1 MGNNVFS
8 GCKSLVV
15 YCNYYTSNVI
25 NCINQN
31 LSFAPSDEKFVDTEN
46 KILDRK
52 KSYFYANMDSVS
64 SSGYL
69 PMTIHFDVK
78 NKWKGELSN
87 QKIVIYIPQYTELIE
102 DSIKV
107 NGEMLQT
114 YTYAESKQQLII
126 PINADSGSISY
137 SIKIKSK
144 ENVVSYAYLSA
155 NKEEFNAIENI
166 DVVNESFKGITLSA
180 QDTVNEDKIK
190 VSGIAPASTDIDLY
204 IDGERQGRITSLKNG
219 SYSGEIT
226 IENPIDC
233 YTYNI
238 EARCIDEYDADISAS
253 KMYRTRKM
261 HLSKK
266 A

>member
-1 MGNNVFS
+1 MEGRIV
-8 GCKSLVV
+8 KSKNC
-15 YCNYYTSNVI
+15 YIYTTI
-25 NCINQN
+25 YRI
-31 LSFAPSDEKFVDTEN
+31 
-46 KILDRK
+46 DR
-52 KSYFYANMDSVS
+52 
-64 SSGYL
+64 GL
-69 PMTIHFDVK
+69 
-78 NKWKGELSN
+78 
-87 QKIVIYIPQYTELIE
+87 
-102 DSIKV
+102 IKV

-219 SYSGEIT
+219 SYSRRI
-226 IENPIDC
+226 N
-233 YTYNI
+233 N
-238 EARCIDEYDADISAS
+238 
-253 KMYRTRKM
+253 RK
-261 HLSKK
+261 SD
-266 A
+266 

>member
-1 MGNNVFS
+1 
-8 GCKSLVV
+8 
-15 YCNYYTSNVI
+15 
-25 NCINQN
+25 
-31 LSFAPSDEKFVDTEN
+31 
-46 KILDRK
+46 
-52 KSYFYANMDSVS
+52 
-64 SSGYL
+64 
-69 PMTIHFDVK
+69 
-78 NKWKGELSN
+78 
-87 QKIVIYIPQYTELIE
+87 
-102 DSIKV
+102 
-107 NGEMLQT
+107 MLQT

-233 YTYNI
+233 YTCLLYTSD
-238 EARCIDEYDADISAS
+238 AADE
-253 KMYRTRKM
+253 
-261 HLSKK
+261 L
-266 A
+266 

>member
-1 MGNNVFS
+1 M
-8 GCKSLVV
+8 
-15 YCNYYTSNVI
+15 
-25 NCINQN
+25 CIR
-31 LSFAPSDEKFVDTEN
+31 
-46 KILDRK
+46 DR
-52 KSYFYANMDSVS
+52 
-64 SSGYL
+64 
-69 PMTIHFDVK
+69 
-78 NKWKGELSN
+78 
-87 QKIVIYIPQYTELIE
+87 

-219 SYSGEIT
+219 SYS
-226 IENPIDC
+226 C
-233 YTYNI
+233 LLYTS
-238 EARCIDEYDADISAS
+238 RCV
-253 KMYRTRKM
+253 
-261 HLSKK
+261 
-266 A
+266 

>member
-1 MGNNVFS
+1 MLFRS
-8 GCKSLVV
+8 
-15 YCNYYTSNVI
+15 
-25 NCINQN
+25 
-31 LSFAPSDEKFVDTEN
+31 
-46 KILDRK
+46 
-52 KSYFYANMDSVS
+52 
-64 SSGYL
+64 
-69 PMTIHFDVK
+69 
-78 NKWKGELSN
+78 ELSN

-180 QDTVNEDKIK
+180 QDTVNEDK
-190 VSGIAPASTDIDLY
+190 
-204 IDGERQGRITSLKNG
+204 
-219 SYSGEIT
+219 
-226 IENPIDC
+226 
-233 YTYNI
+233 
-238 EARCIDEYDADISAS
+238 RCV
-253 KMYRTRKM
+253 
-261 HLSKK
+261 
-266 A
+266 